1 MNAYP
6 RNEAEAHAE
15 IERASAFPVLPDAA
29 SHDSDPGPSPWPL
42 IVLWL
47 IAAAALITAITTSG
61 CTSSQPTAQMDAEH
75 TALAA
80 ADVERHGAGLQPL
93 TANDLAWVR
102 AHAAN

>member
-15 IERASAFPVLPDAA
+15 LERASAFPRLPNSLNDN
-29 SHDSDPGPSPWPL
+29 DQVPNLWPL
-42 IVLWL
+42 IALWFVALVVL
-47 IAAAALITAITTSG
+47 IVAVMTTG
-61 CTSSQPTAQMDAEH
+61 CSSTPSAQMDAER

-80 ADVERHGAGLQPL
+80 ADVERHGSGLQPL